1 MASYIIG
8 VDVGYGNTKT
18 AHSCFSSGIKLL
30 SSKPPISTRVI
41 ETTSGFYTIGNGKLS
56 IQSSKT
62 EDENMRALTMAG
74 IAEELKRTH
83 TTVADVYLGCGVPL
97 TRMVSEMQ
105 FYVTQNHGTE
115 PPFTGRLL
123 HNKRDGVYHCL
134 ICDAPLFHSQ
144 TKYDS
149 GCGWPSF
156 YEPVS
161 EESIRYIKDLSHGMQ
176 RIEIRCGNAMSI
188 WAMSS
193 LTGRSQRAN
202 VIVLTLLLYASL
214 MAKTA
219 KKSTVEKTIQQLIP
233 QERKNYE
240 S

>member
-1 MASYIIG
+1 
-8 VDVGYGNTKT
+8 
-18 AHSCFSSGIKLL
+18 
-30 SSKPPISTRVI
+30 
-41 ETTSGFYTIGNGKLS
+41 
-56 IQSSKT
+56 
-62 EDENMRALTMAG
+62 
-74 IAEELKRTH
+74 
-83 TTVADVYLGCGVPL
+83 
-97 TRMVSEMQ
+97 MQ

-176 RIEIRCGNAMSI
+176 RMKFVAVTVMLI
-188 WAMSS
+188 WGMSS
-193 LTGRSQRAN
+193 PTGRSQRVN
-202 VIVLTLLLYASL
+202 VIVLTQPLYAL
-214 MAKTA
+214 PMAKTA